1 MNGWVPAGDPFQV
14 YPGENGKQEE
24 SIRIAVT
31 MQALQ
36 DLRAC
41 EKLEQLTS
49 HDYVVSIIDGESD
62 MPITFASYPRNNTY
76 LLRLRERVNE
86 EIIKR
91 L

>member
-1 MNGWVPAGDPFQV
+1 MPAGDPFQV

-41 EKLEQLTS
+41 EKPEQLTS

-62 MPITFASYPRNNTY
+62 MPITFASYPRNTPICCVFGN
-76 LLRLRERVNE
+76 V
-86 EIIKR
+86 
-91 L
+91 